1 MKFNYKLKKN
11 KFIQVF
17 PLPNENFLKNYYSNI
32 YFKKKTSF
40 SYSKNYSQ
48 QEIKNKILRSNFYIK
63 IAKNFFRKKNKI
75 KFLEIGCGEG
85 FLLNSA
91 FNSKMDIIGVDY
103 QKKQLLKFNK
113 NLSKFFLQSDP
124 RIFFNENLN
133 KKKFDIVA
141 AQQVLEH
148 VRDPENFVK
157 NISSI
162 LNKNGII
169 ILSVPNDFK
178 DLQKLI
184 LKKKLVKKKYWLF
197 PPEHLNYFNNKNIE
211 LFFKKMNL
219 KIKEVVSDFPIEFFL
234 CGSNYNYSNN
244 KRRGKEAHSARIF
257 LDNFVLNQGF
267 KKSLDYFKST
277 HLCGLGRS
285 MTFFLKK
292 KK

>member
-11 KFIQVF
+11 RFIQVS
-17 PLPNENFLKNYYSNI
+17 PLPSENFLKNYYSNI

-40 SYSKNYSQ
+40 SYSKKYSQ
-48 QEIKNKILRSNFYIK
+48 EEVKNKILRSNFYIQ
-63 IAKNFFRKKNKI
+63 IAKSFFRKKNKI

-91 FNSKMDIIGVDY
+91 LSSKMDITGVDY
-103 QKKQLLKFNK
+103 QKNQLLRFNK
-113 NLSKFFLQSDP
+113 NLSKFFIKSDP
-124 RIFFNENLN
+124 RIFFNENLS

-148 VRDPENFVK
+148 VRDPEDFVK

-178 DLQKLI
+178 NLQKLI
-184 LKKKLVKKKYWLF
+184 FKKKLVKKKYWLF
-197 PPEHLNYFNNKNIE
+197 PPEHLNYFDNKNIE
-211 LFFKKMNL
+211 LFFKKMKL

-234 CGSNYNYSNN
+234 CGSNNNYSNN
-244 KRRGKEAHSARIF
+244 KKRGKEAHNARIF
-257 LDNFVLNQGF
+257 LDNFILDQGF
-267 KKSLDYFKST
+267 KKSLGYFKST
-277 HLCGLGRS
+277 HSCGLGRS